1 MRVSVVIPTFN
12 AGAGISALLD
22 ALRAQKPAAPE
33 EIIAVDSGSTDETR
47 TRVIGGGGRVVELT
61 RAFNHGLARDEG
73 IAAAR
78 SELIFLTV
86 QDALPASED
95 CLARFARHFEDARVA
110 GVSSRQVPPADGPA
124 ELKLKA
130 EIDLRSMGT
139 AKTIGHGGH
148 GELGERERNI
158 SESSVS
164 SVAKDDLVAAVRL
177 ADHPE
182 FASYSPEEKVEL
194 YRFDNVGAM
203 IRRSVWERIPFGEC
217 DYAEDLLWAKRALE
231 AGHTL
236 VRDFSAP
243 IVHAHRRSFGYEFRR
258 GLLDARAMDELFGFR
273 YRFFKKMNR
282 VAMLA
287 RPGSAGRS
295 EAFKTYAA
303 HALARM
309 VYGGYRIFLRPVG
322 MGKRTLERWTG
333 GI

>member
-12 AGAGISALLD
+12 AGAGITALLD
-22 ALRAQKPAAPE
+22 ALRAQKPSAPD
-33 EIIAVDSGSTDETR
+33 EIIAIDSGSTDDTR
-47 TRVIGGGGRVVELT
+47 ARVTGSGGRFVELT
-61 RAFNHGLARDEG
+61 RPFNHGLARDEG
-73 IAAAR
+73 IAAATG
-78 SELIFLTV
+78 ELIFLTV
-86 QDALPASED
+86 QDALPAAED

-124 ELKLKA
+124 ELKIKA
-130 EIDLRSMGT
+130 EIDVREMYRRRPAGQNL
-139 AKTIGHGGH
+139 A
-148 GELGERERNI
+148 GETPAVQAVSLG
-158 SESSVS
+158 
-164 SVAKDDLVAAVRL
+164 
-177 ADHPE
+177 DHPE
-182 FASYSPEEKVEL
+182 YASYSPEEQVEL

-203 IRRSVWERIPFGEC
+203 IRRSVWETIHFGAC

-258 GLLDARAMDELFGFR
+258 GLLDARVMDELFGFR

-287 RPGSAGRS
+287 RSGSAGRS

-309 VYGGYRIFLRPVG
+309 VYGGYRIFLRP
-322 MGKRTLERWTG
+322 MGVWRGTVERWTK

>member
-12 AGAGISALLD
+12 AGAGITALLD
-22 ALRAQKPAAPE
+22 ALRAQKPSAPD
-33 EIIAVDSGSTDETR
+33 EIIAVDSGSTDDTP
-47 TRVIGGGGRVVELT
+47 TRVTEGGGRVVELT
-61 RAFNHGLARDEG
+61 RPFNHGLARDEG

-78 SELIFLTV
+78 GELIFLTV
-86 QDALPASED
+86 QDALPAGED
-95 CLARFARHFEDARVA
+95 CLARMARHFEDVRVA
-110 GVSSRQVPPADGPA
+110 GVTSRQVPPADGPA
-124 ELKLKA
+124 ELKIKA
-130 EIDLRSMGT
+130 EIDLRSMET
-139 AKTIGHGGH
+139 AKTSHGGH
-148 GELGERERNI
+148 GELGEGKPDN
-158 SESSVS
+158 SESAASFV
-164 SVAKDDLVAAVRL
+164 VKDDLVAAVRL

-182 FASYSPEEKVEL
+182 YASYSPEEKVEL

-203 IRRSVWERIPFGEC
+203 IRRSVWAAIPFGAC

-287 RPGSAGRS
+287 RPGSTGRS

-322 MGKRTLERWTG
+322 MGRRVLERWTR